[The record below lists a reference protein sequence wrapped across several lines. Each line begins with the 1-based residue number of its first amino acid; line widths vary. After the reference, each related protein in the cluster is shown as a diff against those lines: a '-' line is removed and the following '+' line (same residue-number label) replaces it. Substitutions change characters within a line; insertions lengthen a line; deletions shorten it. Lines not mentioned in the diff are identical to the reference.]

1 VVAAAAYRGTR
12 LDATMADAP
21 QDPFEATD
29 AALRVWRQGD
39 VVFDENLP
47 LLHLAVAG
55 QPLTKEAELAAQ
67 DQPEGKPDD
76 RGVVPGK
83 CLSFVVL
90 TQTCDLVRSC
100 RQRPY
105 AELAALIEAPPDL
118 LREVQN
124 SLRPAFAFLP
134 PLADRRL
141 VADLDRTMTV
151 EKTVLASLARQPGVT
166 TPQETAAFQ
175 KALSR
180 NKARFAFPDAFVAG
194 MGSFQ
199 KRLKDKAGKNS
210 DEGRHVDALSEIRV
224 AATPSWETDKVT
236 ITLWLIKKCDPDP
249 AQWPIWIAQWVKLI
263 CQKDRYILDGEPRV
277 VRPEDMRVSEY
288 LASQQLDLDH
298 LS

>member
-1 VVAAAAYRGTR
+1 
-12 LDATMADAP
+12 MADP
-21 QDPFEATD
+21 PKDSFEATD

-55 QPLTKEAELAAQ
+55 QPLTREAELAAQ
-67 DQPEGKPDD
+67 DQPDGKPDD
-76 RGVVPGK
+76 RVIVPGK
-83 CLSFVVL
+83 CPGFVVL

-100 RQRPY
+100 KQRPY
-105 AELAALIEAPPDL
+105 AELAALIEVAPAVL
-118 LREVQN
+118 HEVQN

-134 PLADRRL
+134 ALADRRL

-151 EKTVLASLARQPGVT
+151 EKSVLASLARQPGVT

-175 KALSR
+175 KILAR
-180 NKARFAFPDAFVAG
+180 NKARFAFPDAFVAAMNG
-194 MGSFQ
+194 FQ

-210 DEGRHVDALSEIRV
+210 DEGRHVDALAEIRV
-224 AATPSWETDKVT
+224 AAAPSWEAGKVA
-236 ITLWLIKKCDPDP
+236 ITLWLIKASDPDP
-249 AQWPIWIAQWVKLI
+249 VQWPAWVASWVRLI
-263 CQKDRYILDGEPRV
+263 DQTGAYTLDGEPRLT
-277 VRPEDMRVSEY
+277 RPEDMRVSDY